1 MSVLEKYARQREY
14 IHISIFSHGL
24 GTKLLASRYV
34 SSLEIEWQIGNT
46 WPKLCK
52 GREQLHSGVS

>member
-1 MSVLEKYARQREY
+1 MSVLEKYGRQGEN

-24 GTKLLASRYV
+24 GTQLLASRYV
-34 SSLEIEWQIGNT
+34 SSLEIVRQIENT